1 MPFYI
6 GIMTGNS
13 MDAIDVVFA
22 ETDGVTF
29 LKEHGFHSYAFSD
42 KMQKDTAALRIQL
55 TTCQTRADIERLP
68 LFEKVHQAYIDQIVA
83 CLIDFIKHFKITPA
97 KIAAVCFHGK
107 TLDHYPPSRKDKTN
121 RKTPYTVQMGSGQ
134 MLADYLYRHL
144 KREISEK
151 TVPIRVIYDF
161 RSDDM
166 LNGGEGAP
174 LAPVLNAFQAR
185 MSDVQN
191 RVDINA
197 GNTSNLSLI
206 QNGEAVSGF
215 DLGPCNEY
223 VDYLM
228 RTYTAFPF
236 DENGLFAKQGN
247 LDVPLL
253 HTLFCQGQS
262 FYETMPPRSGD
273 PAIYNTQSIPAFCSS
288 ENLADKVHT
297 AVYFAAYL
305 MVYGLRFIQGA
316 IPHRFLLFGGG
327 WKNPV
332 LKETF
337 ERLLFG
343 KGVVLKEHAA
353 VFQEIRNRLTGKP
366 LIQLDEQA
374 QATESLL
381 MALMGAYF
389 DLKKPWTTPQLTGCR
404 FPSVCGIEAVSD
416 ETRLV
421 YTDKLCRACF

>member
-13 MDAIDVVFA
+13 MDAVDVAFV
-22 ETDGVTF
+22 ETDGKTF
-29 LKEHGFHSYAFSD
+29 LKELGFHSYAFS
-42 KMQKDTAALRIQL
+42 KEMQENMALLRQQL
-55 TTCQTRADIERLP
+55 TTCQTRDDIENLP
-68 LFEKVHQAYIDQIVA
+68 LFTTLHQAYMTQIIA
-83 CLIDFIKHFKITPA
+83 CVVDFIRRFKITPA
-97 KIAAVCFHGK
+97 NIAAVCFHGK
-107 TLDHYPPSRKDKTN
+107 TLDHYPPSRKDETN

-134 MLADYLYRHL
+134 MLADGLYRQL
-144 KREISEK
+144 KQETNEK
-151 TVPIRVIYDF
+151 VVPIRVIYDF
-161 RSDDM
+161 RSDDL

-174 LAPVLNAFQAR
+174 LVPVLNAFQAR
-185 MSDVQN
+185 MSGVQN

-206 QNGEAVSGF
+206 QNGEAVGGF

-236 DENGLFAKQGN
+236 DENGLYAAQGN
-247 LDVPLL
+247 LDVSLL

-262 FYETMPPRSGD
+262 FYEKRPPKSGD
-273 PAIYNTQSIPAFCSS
+273 PAIYNTQNIQAFCSS

-316 IPHRFLLFGGG
+316 VPHRFLLFGGG

-332 LKETF
+332 LKESF

-343 KGVVLKEHAA
+343 KGVVLKEHTA
-353 VFQEIRNRLTGKP
+353 VFQEIRRRLTDKP
-366 LIQLDEQA
+366 LIQLDDEA
-374 QATESLL
+374 QATESVL

-416 ETRLV
+416 ETRFV
-421 YTDKLCRACF
+421 YTDRLCRACF